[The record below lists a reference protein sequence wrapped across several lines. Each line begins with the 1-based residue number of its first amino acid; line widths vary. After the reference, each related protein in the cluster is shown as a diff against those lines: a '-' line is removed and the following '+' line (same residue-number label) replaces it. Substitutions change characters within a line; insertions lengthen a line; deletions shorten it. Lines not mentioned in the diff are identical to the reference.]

1 MRIKYLVI
9 GFVLIAL
16 AAASG
21 IAIALWVFQHF
32 KIYIPLED
40 QAVNIDL
47 QEPLQAKVQIH
58 DALDVNVT
66 GRVKTT
72 IPIRENLSIPVQQT
86 LNPIVHFDNQV
97 PIKTVIPV
105 RENLIV
111 DQNLAVDTKVKV
123 RILGKDITLPLKG
136 TIPIKLDVPVEMDV
150 PLDQMVHLKFQAPV
164 QADLKENLRIP
175 LNKDL
180 DVDIP
185 VQGHL
190 NAPIKTALEASVN
203 VQNTLPIKIQ
213 KGELVIPLNTLTLQ
227 KNQKVEAASPIKVQK
242 DDQSA
247 ESVKAQ

>member
-1 MRIKYLVI
+1 MRIKIFII
-9 GFVLIAL
+9 GFVLVAV

-58 DALDVNVT
+58 DALDVDVT
-66 GRVKTT
+66 GRVKTV
-72 IPIRENLSIPVQQT
+72 IPIRENLSVPIQQT

-97 PIKTVIPV
+97 PIKTIIPV

-111 DQNLAVDTKVKV
+111 NQDLAVDTKVKV
-123 RILGKDITLPLKG
+123 RVLGKDISLPLKG
-136 TIPIKLDVPVEMDV
+136 MIPIKLDVPIEMDV
-150 PLDQMVHLKFQAPV
+150 PLDQLVHLKFEAPV
-164 QADLKENLRIP
+164 QANLKENLRIP
-175 LNKDL
+175 LKTDL

-185 VQGHL
+185 VEGHL
-190 NAPIKTALEASVN
+190 NAPVKTALEASVD
-203 VQNTLPIKIQ
+203 VQNTLPIKIK

-227 KNQKVEAASPIKVQK
+227 KNEPVASAQPQGQSGVE
-242 DDQSA
+242 SA
-247 ESVKAQ
+247 EVVKAK

>member
-1 MRIKYLVI
+1 MRIKFIII
-9 GFVLIAL
+9 GFILIAVS
-16 AAASG
+16 AASG

-58 DALDVNVT
+58 DALDVDVT

-72 IPIRENLSIPVQQT
+72 IPIRENLSVPIQQT

-97 PIKTVIPV
+97 PIKTIIPV

-136 TIPIKLDVPVEMDV
+136 SIPIKLDVPIEMDV
-150 PLDQMVHLKFQAPV
+150 PLDQLVHLKFEVPV

-175 LNKDL
+175 LKTDL
-180 DVDIP
+180 NVDIP
-185 VQGHL
+185 VEGHL
-190 NAPIKTALEASVN
+190 NAPVKTALEASVN

-213 KGELVIPLNTLTLQ
+213 KGELVIPLNTLSLK
-227 KNQKVEAASPIKVQK
+227 KNEPEKNASHPKGSATNEATDVVK
-242 DDQSA
+242 D
-247 ESVKAQ
+247 K